1 MSSADVILR
10 RLDALA
16 DGIRVRAPHGDLQ
29 FLFDNA
35 RSAIERQL
43 GTRDRPYD
51 GWKAAIPGVEL
62 LEQAAAETDTFS
74 FTIENLRPNE
84 KERTVTA
91 EALDATGDQIKA
103 WVAARILQQ
112 WEAAGLA
119 PKFISIDVKV
129 GLE

>member
-1 MSSADVILR
+1 MSAVHVILR

-16 DGIRVRAPHGDLQ
+16 DGIRVRAPHSDLQ

-51 GWKAAIPGVEL
+51 RWQVTIPGVEAL
-62 LEQAAAETDTFS
+62 KQAAGETDTFT
-74 FTIENLRPNE
+74 FTIENMRPE
-84 KERTVTA
+84 ERELTVSA

-103 WVAARILQQ
+103 WVAARILHQ
-112 WEAAGLA
+112 WKATGLA